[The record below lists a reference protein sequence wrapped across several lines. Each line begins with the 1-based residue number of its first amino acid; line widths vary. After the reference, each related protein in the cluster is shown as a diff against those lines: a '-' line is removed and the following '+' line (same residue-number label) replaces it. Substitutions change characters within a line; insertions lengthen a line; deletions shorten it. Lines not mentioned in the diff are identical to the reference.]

1 MFHTANSMAS
11 QARHEPVAQQS
22 TCASRIVVPSLGG
35 SGEGEDGCVSR
46 FGFDVRITAGEK
58 YRWSSRGFSRVFPP
72 GAKKKLFLAEPET
85 TFINIC
91 MTVKEKLNQSEHAL
105 FGRGSEK
112 PDPTRKAVCEEDL
125 KVE

>member
-1 MFHTANSMAS
+1 
-11 QARHEPVAQQS
+11 
-22 TCASRIVVPSLGG
+22 
-35 SGEGEDGCVSR
+35 
-46 FGFDVRITAGEK
+46 VRITAGEK

-72 GAKKKLFLAEPET
+72 FPAWREKKLFLAEPET

-91 MTVKEKLNQSEHAL
+91 MTIKEKLNQSEHAL

-125 KVE
+125 KAE